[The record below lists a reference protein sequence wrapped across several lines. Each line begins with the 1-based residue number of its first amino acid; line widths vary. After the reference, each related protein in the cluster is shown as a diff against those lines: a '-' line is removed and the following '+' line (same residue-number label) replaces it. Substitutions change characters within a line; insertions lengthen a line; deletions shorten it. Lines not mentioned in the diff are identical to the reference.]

1 MNSLSQWI
9 KKARYFYHDKM
20 AYVCWFMVQ
29 KNLEDKLQFMCWYS
43 RWEYHTA
50 MCISIAIL

>member
-20 AYVCWFMVQ
+20 ADICWLMVE
-29 KNLEDKLQFMCWYS
+29 KNLEDKLQFMYWCS